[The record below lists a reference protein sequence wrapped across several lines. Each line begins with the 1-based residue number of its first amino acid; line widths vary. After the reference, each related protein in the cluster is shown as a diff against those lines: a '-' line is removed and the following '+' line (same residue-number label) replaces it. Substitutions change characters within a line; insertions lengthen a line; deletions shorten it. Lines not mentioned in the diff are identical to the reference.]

1 MIHNIQNNKS
11 LPVNIQTLAKK
22 EEKEQKEDCVTQTV
36 ANTYAL
42 KYYTHINLQV
52 FGNG

>member
-1 MIHNIQNNKS
+1 M
-11 LPVNIQTLAKK
+11 VAKK
-22 EEKEQKEDCVTQTV
+22 IQVIKEKEQKEDCVTQTV